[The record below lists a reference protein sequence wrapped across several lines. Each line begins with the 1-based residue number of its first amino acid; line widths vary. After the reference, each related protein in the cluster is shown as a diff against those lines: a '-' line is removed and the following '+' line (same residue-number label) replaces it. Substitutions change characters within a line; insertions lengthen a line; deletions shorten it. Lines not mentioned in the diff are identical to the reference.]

1 MKTRSLAHCYRCAY
15 VWRPRRSRVRMCARC
30 KSRYFDF
37 PKIPVPTF
45 GNGAGI
51 DQILSPDRDAILK
64 LARRFG
70 ARNVR
75 VFGSV
80 ARHAATPTS
89 DVDLL
94 VDPVPG
100 RFRPVDLAL
109 ALKDLLARKVDLV
122 TETSLFWYTAPQVVA
137 EAIPL

>member
-1 MKTRSLAHCYRCAY
+1 
-15 VWRPRRSRVRMCARC
+15 MCARC
-30 KSRYFDF
+30 KSPFFAF
-37 PKIPVPTF
+37 PKILVPTF

-51 DQILSPDRDAILK
+51 DQILGRNRDAVLR

-80 ARHAATPTS
+80 ARHAATSTS

-100 RFRPVDLAL
+100 RYRPIDLAL
-109 ALKDLLARKVDLV
+109 ALQELLGGRVDLA
-122 TETSLFWYTAPQVVA
+122 TETSLFWYTAPHVA
-137 EAIPL
+137 AEGNTP